1 LSRNREPSHARSGR
15 TGDLA
20 GGLAALVGIAV
31 LVVGVPAAL
40 ALIVGWP
47 LPHAVPSPAELS
59 RALVSG
65 SIPDEFFGKA
75 LAVLGWIYWAQ
86 FLVCLAA
93 EVTAARR
100 GRVARRIP
108 LGGWNQAIAAR
119 LIGALLLLG
128 PAPGPARPVAS
139 AASPARPSPV
149 VATATVPDAGDQQA
163 AERAEARRPAAALP
177 LYVVAPRDTLW
188 GIAERFLADPYR
200 WRELFQLNQGRPLPH
215 PPGGRF
221 TDPDL
226 IYPGQQLLLPA
237 DATGRPPTRPPR
249 QQEAPAGTG
258 RPRRPHPDGQ
268 AQPTSTLTPKATRPP
283 PATRE
288 APPATGPAATGPP
301 VTTPLGESADHEPA
315 PAVATALAVGGL
327 LAVGTLAVLA
337 RRRRRQQRYREPGRR
352 IRLPTGAAARIEQ
365 RLRAAAEPET
375 AAFLDAALRAMAA
388 GLQRAGLPP
397 PTVQAVQLGP
407 ATLEVL
413 LREPADTAP
422 PPFAATDQGRRWTL
436 PRQVPVRELE
446 AAAGDAVAPLPAL
459 VTIGTS
465 DAGQLLVNLEAAGLT
480 ALAGAPTTTRPLL
493 HAIAVELATAASSG
507 FGQIL
512 LVGFDSELD
521 RLERVQ
527 RVQRL
532 EDALPALE
540 RQAREVA
547 DLISQRGCG
556 SVLGGRIAAVAAD
569 SWAPTVVLVAD
580 PPTPASLQRLADL
593 ASDPRGSTVAAVLV
607 GDTPAAHWRLDVGD
621 QLVRIPGLDLE
632 VYPQRLTEQEYAA
645 IVELLRTASDVHGV
659 AAAAPPYDQVPPPP
673 PAVIAKAAEAATPPA
688 VEAGVL
694 GRVEV
699 RGVPKIERAKSIE
712 LIVYLALH
720 RHGVDGDQLW
730 EALWP
735 DKPIN
740 RGTLHTTVTAAR
752 TGLGRAPD
760 GSRYLPNAGDG
771 LYRLSPAL
779 GLDWDRFRALARAGQ
794 AGGPDAASLLHQAL
808 ELVRGRP
815 LDSPASR
822 SYEWAVVHRTE
833 METVIAETAERLG
846 LLHLDAGDPEQAN
859 WAARR
864 GLAASPYD
872 ERLYRVLMRSAHAA
886 GNPAGVEALWQ
897 ELLAVL
903 GTDLDLVDEDLHP
916 DTIAL
921 YTSLRG
927 SRRPRPAQPGR
938 HSAIPQN

>member
-1 LSRNREPSHARSGR
+1 MLEPRHARSGR
-15 TGDLA
+15 AGDLA
-20 GGLAALVGIAV
+20 GGLAALVAIVV

-47 LPHAVPSPAELS
+47 LPHAVPSVAELS

-65 SIPDEFFGKA
+65 SISDEFFGKA
-75 LAVLGWIYWAQ
+75 LAVLGWLYWAQ
-86 FLVCLAA
+86 FLMSLAA

-139 AASPARPSPV
+139 AASPARPAPV
-149 VATATVPDAGDQQA
+149 VATATVPNAGDQEA
-163 AERAEARRPAAALP
+163 AEQSEAERPAAALP
-177 LYVVAPRDTLW
+177 VYVVAPRDTLW
-188 GIAERFLADPYR
+188 GIAERLLDDPYR

-237 DATGRPPTRPPR
+237 DATGRPTTRPPR
-249 QQEAPAGTG
+249 HQEGPAGGG
-258 RPRRPHPDGQ
+258 RARPHPDGQ
-268 AQPTSTLTPKATRPP
+268 AQPTSTVTPEATRPP
-283 PATRE
+283 PATR
-288 APPATGPAATGPP
+288 ATPPVTGPASTGPP
-301 VTTPLGESADHEPA
+301 TVTTPLGDSGDHEPA

-327 LAVGTLAVLA
+327 LAAGTLAVLA

-352 IRLPTGAAARIEQ
+352 IRLPTGAAARVEQ

-413 LREPADTAP
+413 LREPSPTAP
-422 PPFAATDQGRRWTL
+422 PPFTASDQGHRWTL
-436 PRQVPVRELE
+436 PRQLPARELE
-446 AAAGDAVAPLPAL
+446 ATAGDAVAPLPAL

-480 ALAGAPTTTRPLL
+480 ALAGPPTATRPLL

-507 FGQIL
+507 FVQIL
-512 LVGFDSELD
+512 LVGFGSELD

-527 RVQRL
+527 QVQRL
-532 EDALPALE
+532 EDALSALE
-540 RQAREVA
+540 RQAREAA

-556 SVLGGRIAAVAAD
+556 SVLGGRVTGVAAD
-569 SWAPTVVLVAD
+569 SWAPTVLLVAD
-580 PPTPASLQRLADL
+580 TPTPASLQRLADL
-593 ASDPRGSTVAAVLV
+593 ASDPRGSTTAAVLV
-607 GDTPAAHWRLDVGD
+607 GDTPAAHWRLEVSD
-621 QLVRIPGLDLE
+621 QLVRIPALDLE
-632 VYPQRLTEQEYAA
+632 VHPQRLTEQEYAA
-645 IVELLRTASDVHGV
+645 IVELLRTASDVDGV
-659 AAAAPPYDQVPPPP
+659 DAAAPPYDRVQPPP
-673 PAVIAKAAEAATPPA
+673 PAVIAKADEAAAATPPA
-688 VEAGVL
+688 VEVGVL

-720 RHGVDGDQLW
+720 RHGIDGEQLW

-760 GSRYLPNAGDG
+760 GSRYLPTAGDG
-771 LYRLSPAL
+771 LYRLSPAVS
-779 GLDWDRFRALARAGQ
+779 LDWDRFRALARAGQ
-794 AGGPDAASLLHQAL
+794 AGSPDAAGLLHQAL
-808 ELVRGRP
+808 ELVRGRA

-872 ERLYRVLMRSAHAA
+872 ERLYRVLMRAAHAA
-886 GNPAGVEALWQ
+886 GNPAGVETLWQ
-897 ELLAVL
+897 ELLTVL

-916 DTIAL
+916 NTVAL

-927 SRRPRPAQPGR
+927 PRRPRPAQPGR
-938 HSAIPQN
+938 HFTIPQN